1 MKRADFSLEVFGDR
15 IPMHDIFSSGEDNS
29 KQLATMKKAL
39 KSAIAT
45 ELTPRQQEMLCEYYF
60 DGQTVTSIANKYGLS
75 KSTVSRHLSRSRER
89 LKKGFEVRNVCD
101 VELNTKTQKRR
112 RSPHSESAEKYQKHK
127 QRLQQIK
134 T

>member
-101 VELNTKTQKRR
+101 VELNTKTQNEGALRIRR
-112 RSPHSESAEKYQKHK
+112 APKNIRNTNSVYS
-127 QRLQQIK
+127 R
-134 T
+134 

>member
-45 ELTPRQQEMLCEYYF
+45 ELTPRQQEMLCECYF

-89 LKKGFEVRNVCD
+89 LKKALRYGMYVMW
-101 VELNTKTQKRR
+101 
-112 RSPHSESAEKYQKHK
+112 S
-127 QRLQQIK
+127 
-134 T
+134 